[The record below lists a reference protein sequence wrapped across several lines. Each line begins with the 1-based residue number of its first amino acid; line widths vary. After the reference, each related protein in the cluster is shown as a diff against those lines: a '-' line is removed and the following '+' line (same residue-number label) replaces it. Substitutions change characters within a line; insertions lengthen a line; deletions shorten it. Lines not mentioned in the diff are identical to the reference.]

1 MRKSVFICILLLAIA
16 NLFSQSLRNIE
27 KKLAIVTYAS
37 DNEQERS
44 VKALIKSVRELSANY
59 RNCKIYVV
67 LGDPENFPGTSL
79 MGKNVELLPLKMNK
93 AFMDYPLAFKAFA
106 AAQVEKIVKNKT
118 ETLVWFDPS
127 VIVLNSLDA
136 LMLDKNTDVAVR
148 PVTLSNTISIAPG
161 VEPNEYWAPIYRETG
176 LRYKELPALW
186 TIADN
191 VAIQPYYN
199 CEVYS
204 INPKLEI
211 CEEWVR
217 ILTGLLNDTDYQ
229 NESCTTFVRKLF
241 LHQAVLSGII
251 TSKVPQDRMK
261 PLPITSSYPFNQH
274 EQLSREKQVSAL
286 NEISVVIFDYAWAMI
301 PTWMNTIPVNEPLRQ
316 WLFEHTLIT

>member
-127 VIVLNSLDA
+127 VIVLN
-136 LMLDKNTDVAVR
+136 
-148 PVTLSNTISIAPG
+148 
-161 VEPNEYWAPIYRETG
+161 
-176 LRYKELPALW
+176 
-186 TIADN
+186 
-191 VAIQPYYN
+191 
-199 CEVYS
+199 
-204 INPKLEI
+204 
-211 CEEWVR
+211 
-217 ILTGLLNDTDYQ
+217 
-229 NESCTTFVRKLF
+229 
-241 LHQAVLSGII
+241 
-251 TSKVPQDRMK
+251 
-261 PLPITSSYPFNQH
+261 
-274 EQLSREKQVSAL
+274 
-286 NEISVVIFDYAWAMI
+286 
-301 PTWMNTIPVNEPLRQ
+301 
-316 WLFEHTLIT
+316 